1 MVIEE
6 DIDKFKKMVKKTI
19 KTIKKLLGPLLKIIL
34 LIAIIVAILG
44 AAGYYIFLDEGVW
57 DESKKE
63 KGRPST
69 AIKTAKM
76 TPDTGIT
83 MNLENVVREG
93 LKSLNYSDEKIEEL
107 LEEEHDKDILDIF
120 EIRKKLRK
128 PLLDTWREL
137 SEAELLWCISPEYEK
152 YIENP
157 EKLDYL
163 MKAELVTQYPKIDG
177 LSSDKLNGVVEFKRF
192 KKTPTTSTGEGQ
204 EVMLKFI
211 SEDEFNQKYEEF
223 QQDIQQ
229 DDVLN
234 YFTMDEEQNVVVVT
248 WSHNHGEF
256 ESNNTYQQESV
267 RKKIKAGNTE
277 ESIQGEYD
285 SDYKV
290 VTDELNLIKARYDR
304 IIPVKTKV
312 NYKEIVKKYTL
323 PFEYLWSLL
332 VSGESYDFVANLA
345 SLSYGATI
353 QLAVYDNT
361 RIVPIRRT
369 SEFTEEFEEKTVTII
384 NGLVGDGEWHTSEGP
399 HSYYET
405 ETETETYNY
414 TQVDILY
421 VDCWIVKAEAL
432 YENEETQGEISE
444 NSTSGDGDSE
454 WDEKVVSRESHTSHR
469 EDGSLVVTETIKCE
483 RQRTTGTRYTTAQNT
498 DESKY
503 KKVGDTVITPKVT
516 VEGEPDNFVEFLRN
530 DTKAFV
536 LLSNKGTEK
545 WLIAILENNQD
556 TYNMV
561 DLTRYLLA
569 KSRNPDF
576 SDEQLGI
583 SFDFTSS
590 FTPSNLNASGI
601 FLGSNA
607 EEKVWAALKQA
618 GFSDM
623 AIAGAMA
630 NISCESGFD
639 PTIQNGIGAYG
650 LCQWLDRRPGLER
663 FASARGVDISDVD
676 LQIEYMLGE
685 LGVPGN
691 AEGYAVL
698 QTRCNPSE
706 YNRWLNSDNIE
717 DSVDAFCKF
726 FERCSA
732 EDRIGRRTKAEKQ
745 ANIYYSKYINMESPY
760 INKGEIEIS
769 SVTSAEDSQKLA
781 RLVARAE
788 QIAADDSY
796 GYKLGSNSGKEFDC
810 SGLVQFLYKEIFGIT
825 IARSTSQYPSEMSQY
840 YVGEYK
846 DLYASNQLQSGD
858 ILWRG
863 KGEFSG
869 GLSDGHVVIYTRSHG
884 FVSASSDKTGIIEKQ
899 DYLTLASPF
908 TRVYRIAR

>member
-192 KKTPTTSTGEGQ
+192 KKTPTTSTGEGE

-211 SEDEFNQKYEEF
+211 SEDEFNQKYQAF
-223 QQDIQQ
+223 YQDIQQ

-234 YFTMDEEQNVVVVT
+234 YFTMDEEQNVIIAT
-248 WSHNHGEF
+248 WTNDHGEF

-285 SDYKV
+285 IDYKV
-290 VTDELNLIKARYDR
+290 TTDELNLIKAKYDR
-304 IIPVKTKV
+304 IIPVRTKV

-332 VSGESYDFVANLA
+332 VSGESYNFVAKLA

-353 QLAVYDNT
+353 QLAVYDNI
-361 RIVPIRRT
+361 RINPIRRT
-369 SEFTEEFEEKTVTII
+369 KEFTEEFEEKTVITT
-384 NGLVGDGEWHTSEGP
+384 GRSRRDGEWHTSEGP

-405 ETETETYNY
+405 ETVTIIYNY

-421 VDCWIVKAEAL
+421 VDCWIVEAEAL

-444 NSTSGDGDSE
+444 NSTSGDGDSGWKE
-454 WDEKVVSRESHTSHR
+454 EIDSQESYSYERDDGTTGTRTITKWKRE
-469 EDGSLVVTETIKCE
+469 
-483 RQRTTGTRYTTAQNT
+483 RTTGTRYTTAQNT
-498 DESKY
+498 DENKY
-503 KKVGDTVITPKVT
+503 RKVGDTVITPKVT

-536 LLSNKGTEK
+536 LLSNKGTER
-545 WLIAILENNQD
+545 WLVAILENNQD

-569 KSRNPDF
+569 KARNPDF

-590 FTPSNLNASGI
+590 FTPSNLNQANIFYGNTVAEKIWCALINSG
-601 FLGSNA
+601 FSETA
-607 EEKVWAALKQA
+607 AAAAL
-618 GFSDM
+618 GNMDY
-623 AIAGAMA
+623 
-630 NISCESGFD
+630 ESGGLN
-639 PTIQNGIGAYG
+639 TSAIEGGSGEGYG
-650 LCQWLDRRPGLER
+650 LCQWSFTRKTQY
-663 FASARGVDISDVD
+663 FTYVQYKGVDPSDLD
-676 LQIEYMLGE
+676 TQIEFFLAE
-685 LGVPGN
+685 LGVESPAKDFADN
-691 AEGYAVL
+691 
-698 QTRCNPSE
+698 Q
-706 YNRWLNSDNIE
+706 WLNKSRYNTWKTSNNIE
-717 DSVDAFCKF
+717 EAAEAFSRG
-726 FERCSA
+726 FERPNRSKENLA
-732 EDRIGRRTKAEKQ
+732 ERINRSQ
-745 ANIYYSKYINMESPY
+745 SYYSLYQGTDMIYTNIQIGDIPLT
-760 INKGEIEIS
+760 GEDAQTMQKMLSEALRI
-769 SVTSAEDSQKLA
+769 AGDDRYQYSQAL
-781 RLVARAE
+781 RNDE
-788 QIAADDSY
+788 Y
-796 GYKLGSNSGKEFDC
+796 HYDC
-810 SGLVQFLYKEIFGIT
+810 SSLVQRLYKRFFGIDVPAT
-825 IARSTSQYPSEMSQY
+825 TAQYGSQY
-840 YVGEYK
+840 YVGEFGRV
-846 DLYASNQLQSGD
+846 NLQPGD
-858 ILWRG
+858 ILWR
-863 KGEFSG
+863 S
-869 GLSDGHVVIYTRSHG
+869 GHVVIYIGGDTA
-884 FVSASSDKTGIIEKQ
+884 VSASTDR
-899 DYLTLASPF
+899 ASIPDQIRTITIRNNSKF
-908 TRVYRIAR
+908 SRVYRIIT